1 MNYNSMH
8 GVRKLQLQD
17 RNKEVIEM
25 ARKKPRGKNITK
37 MNAQAKGTLFEF
49 LAPDACEVFIAGGFN
64 NWDERANPLEKDKDG
79 IWKITLSLMPGR
91 YEYRF
96 VADGKWENDPSCSG
110 CVPNEFG
117 SLNCVRVVE

>member
-1 MNYNSMH
+1 
-8 GVRKLQLQD
+8 
-17 RNKEVIEM
+17 M
-25 ARKKPRGKNITK
+25 ARKKPRRARGENIAK
-37 MNAQAKGTLFEF
+37 MNAQAKAAQFEF

-64 NWDERANPLEKDKDG
+64 NWDERANSMEKDKNG
-79 IWKITLSLMPGR
+79 VWKITLSLMPGR

-117 SLNCVRVVE
+117 SLNCVRIVE

>member
-1 MNYNSMH
+1 
-8 GVRKLQLQD
+8 
-17 RNKEVIEM
+17 M
-25 ARKKPRGKNITK
+25 ARKRPRGARGENITK
-37 MNAQAKGTLFEF
+37 MNVQAKKAQFEF

-64 NWDERANPLEKDKDG
+64 NWDARANPLEKDKDG
-79 IWKITLSLMPGR
+79 IWKITLSLMPGK

-117 SLNCVRVVE
+117 SMNCVRIVE